1 MDDCTALRYSPAV
14 DEQPDSTMRVDAAA
28 LRSPQ
33 TQADGS
39 VRFDAL
45 SSIEGAPLVYPWG
58 TEVATREALSDPEYL
73 SALVGLA
80 LTIHHPA
87 SGEHRIDEDE
97 RTDATE
103 AGRIIGARFAEGV
116 EMRRADGSAYR
127 VNGVITTYAVAR
139 KDAIR
144 RIRSG
149 ELGYVSE
156 GYSVPHLVRRA
167 DGVSEQRKRIPQHHA
182 LTDSP
187 RAAGAAIRTDEVSM
201 TPDEIKA
208 AVRAAITEQR
218 ADEADAKVVAA
229 TQRADEAIASRDAVL
244 SALGLKADATPAQV
258 EAAVASRADAITA
271 IRRRADELGVQL
283 PAAGSLADLTRA
295 LARGLPRV
303 DSARCDDL
311 AYAQAVIDLATAPTR
326 TDSTPAPRLAV

>member
-1 MDDCTALRYSPAV
+1 
-14 DEQPDSTMRVDAAA
+14 MRVDAAA

-97 RTDATE
+97 RNDAAE
-103 AGRIIGARFAEGV
+103 AGRIIGARFVEGV
-116 EMRRADGSAYR
+116 KPG
-127 VNGVITTYAVAR
+127 VNGVVTTYVVTR

-187 RAAGAAIRTDEVSM
+187 RAAGAAIRTDEVIM

-208 AVRAAITEQR
+208 AMRAAITEMR
-218 ADEADAKVVAA
+218 ADEADAKVTAA
-229 TQRADEAIASRDAVL
+229 TKRADEAIASRDAVL
-244 SALGLKADATPAQV
+244 GALGLKADATPAQV
-258 EAAVASRADAITA
+258 EAAIASRADAITA

-283 PAAGSLADLTRA
+283 PAAGTLADLTRA